1 MSTKCDVQGEGSKS
15 YKALI
20 SVQIAVQHTALLESW
35 FFHLF
40 GFGHDPIRCG
50 SLGYRT
56 FQWTGVRIRI
66 RIRIYQIK

>member
-1 MSTKCDVQGEGSKS
+1 MSMKCDVQGEGSMS

-40 GFGHDPIRCG
+40 GFGHDPIRCVLHF
-50 SLGYRT
+50 SHTKMPEIHLK
-56 FQWTGVRIRI
+56 V
-66 RIRIYQIK
+66 